1 MASLFLNHRRL
12 LHLPVKVALRT
23 ATALL
28 LLVFV
33 SGCSSLLFYP
43 SSVMVSTPANWQ
55 LAYEDVWLHSGDGT
69 RLHGWWL
76 PAQSPG
82 EPPIPAAAKGTIYFL
97 HGNAENISTH
107 IANVIWL
114 PGAGYNV
121 FLIDYRGYGRSEG
134 EPDLGP
140 VIEDVRS
147 GYRWLQGQQE
157 LPLIVLG
164 QSLGG
169 ALGGFVAATE
179 TPAPAAVVLDAPV
192 ASYPR
197 IAAEVARRHWLT
209 WPLAPLAASAMP
221 RQYNP
226 DSVIDR
232 LAAPLLIFRSDDDR
246 VVPPSHADTL
256 FERATAPKVRIKTTG
271 RHTATF
277 NDEANRQGLLDFL
290 DAHLGGAAKTSRQG
304 VPGERQ

>member
-1 MASLFLNHRRL
+1 MASLFLKHRVLPRCGLLPLRL
-12 LHLPVKVALRT
+12 PSELALKA

-28 LLVFV
+28 LLMSV
-33 SGCSSLLFYP
+33 SGCSRLLFYP
-43 SSVMVSTPANWQ
+43 STVMVSTPANWQ
-55 LAYEDVWLHSGDGT
+55 LAYEDVWLRSSDGT

-82 EPPIPAAAKGTIYFL
+82 EAPMLAVAKGTIYFL

-107 IANVIWL
+107 IASVSWL
-114 PGAGYNV
+114 PDQGYNV

-147 GYRWLQGQQE
+147 GYRWLLE
-157 LPLIVLG
+157 RKRLPLIVLG

-179 TPAPAAVVLDAPV
+179 KPAPAAVVLDAPV

-209 WPLAPLAASAMP
+209 WALGPLAALVMP
-221 RQYNP
+221 EEYDL
-226 DSVIDR
+226 DSVIDA
-232 LAAPLLIFRSDDDR
+232 LSAPLLIFRSDDDR

-256 FERATAPKVRIKTTG
+256 FDRAAEPKVRIKTVG
-271 RHTATF
+271 RHIATF
-277 NDEANRQGLLDFL
+277 NRPENRQGLLSFL
-290 DAHLGGAAKTSRQG
+290 DRHLDEIAT
-304 VPGERQ
+304 E